1 MVAGARGTGKT
12 SLIKL
17 FLDTSDIS
25 SSATQEQKA
34 SVAVF
39 LSKCRK
45 GTRAIQKA
53 SVEITE
59 ARYDRILLTL
69 IDTPGLRF
77 GEGEE
82 LPLERSVYASSSI
95 SSIRTD
101 SW

>member
-17 FLDTSDIS
+17 FLDTSDFS

-34 SVAVF
+34 SVATF
-39 LSKCRK
+39 LSKSRK

-59 ARYDRILLTL
+59 GRYDRILLTL

-77 GEGEE
+77 GDGEE
-82 LPLERSVYASSSI
+82 LALERSVYAPSCARSI
-95 SSIRTD
+95 CTD
-101 SW
+101 S

>member
-1 MVAGARGTGKT
+1 MVAGGRGTGKT

-17 FLDTSDIS
+17 FLDTSDFS
-25 SSATQEQKA
+25 SSATLEQKA
-34 SVAVF
+34 SVAAF
-39 LSKCRK
+39 LSKSRK

-59 ARYDRILLTL
+59 VHYDRMLLTL

-82 LPLERSVYASSSI
+82 LALERSVYAHSCVSSI
-95 SSIRTD
+95 CTD
-101 SW
+101 S

>member
-17 FLDTSDIS
+17 FLDTSDFS
-25 SSATQEQKA
+25 SSATLEQKD
-34 SVAVF
+34 SVAAF
-39 LSKCRK
+39 MSKSRK

-53 SVEITE
+53 SVEIAE

-77 GEGEE
+77 EEGEE
-82 LPLERSVYASSSI
+82 LALERSVYATSCVCSI
-95 SSIRTD
+95 GTN

>member
-25 SSATQEQKA
+25 SSATLEQKA
-34 SVAVF
+34 SVAAF
-39 LSKCRK
+39 LSKSRK

-53 SVEITE
+53 CVEITE

-82 LPLERSVYASSSI
+82 LALERSVYALSCVSSI
-95 SSIRTD
+95 CTD
-101 SW
+101 S

>member
-1 MVAGARGTGKT
+1 MVAGPRGTGKT

-25 SSATQEQKA
+25 SSATPEQKA
-34 SVAVF
+34 LVEAF
-39 LSKCRK
+39 LSNSRK
-45 GTRAIQKA
+45 STRAIQKA

-82 LPLERSVYASSSI
+82 LALERSVYAFSCITSV
-95 SSIRTD
+95 RTD
-101 SW
+101 SL